1 VHASA
6 VPIDDVGTPVGVGQ
20 TPRPR
25 VHASTSPCPPF
36 SLFLALC
43 FFFKKKCGAG
53 IIIHHH
59 RLVFFKIL
67 EQESS
72 SFIIDKLNRV
82 LA

>member
-1 VHASA
+1 MH
-6 VPIDDVGTPVGVGQ
+6 
-20 TPRPR
+20 
-25 VHASTSPCPPF
+25 PPF
-36 SLFLALC
+36 LSMMSAHQWEWGKHPGQECTRAQARARLFPCSSLFVSFL
-43 FFFKKKCGAG
+43 KKKCGAG